1 MQILAQIPAM
11 QAAQNN
17 AADVG
22 SEQTAKLKHV
32 ATDFEALLIGQM
44 LRSARESSSE
54 NSDDDSDQTNESLIE
69 LGEQQF
75 AKAIANS
82 GGLGIANMIVA
93 GLSKNA
99 H

>member
-1 MQILAQIPAM
+1 MQILAQIHAM
-11 QAAQNN
+11 QGAQKN
-17 AADVG
+17 AADVS

-44 LRSARESSSE
+44 LRCARESSSE

>member
-1 MQILAQIPAM
+1 MRIAATLPAQ
-11 QAAQNN
+11 QNTTD
-17 AADVG
+17 ATP
-22 SEQTAKLKHV
+22 EQTAKLKHV

-44 LRSARESSSE
+44 LRSARESSSA
-54 NSDDDSDQTNESLIE
+54 NSDDDSDQSNESLIE

-75 AKAIANS
+75 AKAIAGS

>member
-1 MQILAQIPAM
+1 MPTPSI
-11 QAAQNN
+11 QATSPTAI
-17 AADVG
+17 DG
-22 SEQTAKLKHV
+22 GPEQKAKLKHV

-44 LRSARESSSE
+44 LRSARETSSD
-54 NSDDDSDQTNESLIE
+54 SDDDQDQTNESLIQ

-75 AKAIANS
+75 AQAIANS
-82 GGLGIANMIVA
+82 GGLGIAKMIVA